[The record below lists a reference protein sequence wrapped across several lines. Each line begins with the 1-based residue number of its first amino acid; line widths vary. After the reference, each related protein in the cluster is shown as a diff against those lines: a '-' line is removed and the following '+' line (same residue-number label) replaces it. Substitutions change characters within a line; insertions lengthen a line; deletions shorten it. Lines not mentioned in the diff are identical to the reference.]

1 VRDLAAGQAALNEF
15 LVAVIVVVG
24 APMYNFSIPS
34 QPKAWMCSPLASIRT
49 CNDWDDPEADK
60 ADKED
65 KRALLLVFVAMI
77 AICGA
82 AFLLM

>member
-1 VRDLAAGQAALNEF
+1 MLTRVCDLGHSGAAD
-15 LVAVIVVVG
+15 
-24 APMYNFSIPS
+24 
-34 QPKAWMCSPLASIRT
+34 ASATAQSAREKGIMASTRKY
-49 CNDWDDPEADK
+49 NDWDDPEADK

-82 AFLLM
+82 AFLLT

>member
-1 VRDLAAGQAALNEF
+1 VTADHSRTADACTTPPINRGEG
-15 LVAVIVVVG
+15 I
-24 APMYNFSIPS
+24 M
-34 QPKAWMCSPLASIRT
+34 ASIRLR
-49 CNDWDDPEADK
+49 NYWDDPEADK

-82 AFLLM
+82 AVLLT

>member
-1 VRDLAAGQAALNEF
+1 VYY
-15 LVAVIVVVG
+15 
-24 APMYNFSIPS
+24 APRQGEKGIM
-34 QPKAWMCSPLASIRT
+34 ASIRT
-49 CNDWDDPEADK
+49 CNYWDDPEADK

-82 AFLLM
+82 AFLLT